1 MILVRDEVLGAQHL
15 SRPCRDAAPLQR
27 RRQESSELADDLAGR
42 VSAGSSGQAVAGM
55 RARAA
60 EKKTVYGR
68 LVARPI
74 EYRTHGE
81 KLIQSEFAVKDV
93 TAGEAVGGLEILR
106 RDDLNALD
114 QARQIG
120 RVSGESAQ
128 NRFGKTSAARI
139 PAPVPEFKW
148 RELHAGGE
156 NMLAFASERRI
167 EDGGNGDVKVGR
179 L

>member
-1 MILVRDEVLGAQHL
+1 MKTKA
-15 SRPCRDAAPLQR
+15 DAR
-27 RRQESSELADDLAGR
+27 RRAPKLSKLADDLAGR
-42 VSAGSSGQAVAGM
+42 VSAGSPGQAVAGM

-60 EKKTVYGR
+60 EKKTAYGR

-74 EYRTHGE
+74 ENRTHGE

-120 RVSGESAQ
+120 RISGESAQ
-128 NRFGKTSAARI
+128 NRFGKTSAA
-139 PAPVPEFKW
+139 
-148 RELHAGGE
+148 
-156 NMLAFASERRI
+156 
-167 EDGGNGDVKVGR
+167 
-179 L
+179 